1 MKYFIKKFCTL
12 IITLF
17 IISFVTFLAFQV
29 IPGDSAVTALGTDAS
44 PEQVEAL
51 RESYGLNKNIAE
63 RYGDW
68 LFHAARGD
76 FGESVNYGIPVGE
89 LVGDRFFV
97 TAGLGILSILIIVVL
112 SLPLGILSAKKEGGL
127 WDRLITLISQIGMAV
142 PPFFLGMLI
151 TLLFGIVL
159 KWFIPGRYVS
169 FSESPAGYLHY
180 MIFPALAIA
189 VPKTAMM
196 VKFLRSSVLRQ
207 MKSDY
212 VRTARSKGNTE
223 NKVLYRH
230 VLKNALIPVITF
242 LGMVIADVLAGSI
255 IIEQVFNLPGMG
267 RLLIVGISN
276 RDFPVVQAIVL
287 YIAVL
292 VIMVNFIVD
301 MIYRLIDPRITV

>member
-44 PEQVEAL
+44 PDQVEAL

-63 RYGDW
+63 RYADW
-68 LFHAARGD
+68 LFDAVRGD
-76 FGESVNYGIPVGE
+76 FGESVNYGIPVRK

-97 TAGLGILSILIIVVL
+97 TAGLGILSILIIVML
-112 SLPLGILSAKKEGGL
+112 SLPLGILSAKREGGL

-159 KWFIPGRYVS
+159 KWFTPGRYVS
-169 FSESPAGYLHY
+169 IRESPAGYLHY

-212 VRTARSKGNTE
+212 VRTARSKGSTE
-223 NKVLYRH
+223 NRVLYRH

-292 VIMVNFIVD
+292 VITVNFIVD
-301 MIYRLIDPRITV
+301 VVYRLIDPRITL